1 MVVVAGGRCRR
12 SDGADDGR
20 SDGGRRRD
28 TAVTDAD
35 AAAATVAAIS
45 RRKLGR
51 LRNDVYPASAP

>member
-1 MVVVAGGRCRR
+1 MTDVP
-12 SDGADDGR
+12 
-20 SDGGRRRD
+20 

-51 LRNDVYPASAP
+51 LRNDVYPARAP